1 MGNQTSEETVMKLL
15 NTLVSGIAVVF
26 CLTAFE
32 ASSTAQT
39 TRPYQQMSGSERAIF
54 VSAKAKE
61 IGRRIS
67 DSEYQFTASF
77 ETEIQTALDSYVQRL
92 NGKRPD
98 AASPLVIIERGQSHA
113 ATLMS
118 PFKARG
124 VSPLIGLYL
133 PWIESE
139 YVNLSA
145 PNESG
150 AIGIFQFLPQTGM
163 QLGLTPE
170 ELLDVEKATDAAAR
184 YIASSMKKFDQ
195 DKMKEALAL
204 LAYNRGDGNVKND
217 IAQLVN
223 EKNNGCSICVL
234 TEQRNRLKTFNAEN
248 VHYVPRFFA
257 AAIFGENPQAFG
269 LTSPP
274 LSSFGTGN

>member
-1 MGNQTSEETVMKLL
+1 MKSL

-32 ASSTAQT
+32 GSATAQAA
-39 TRPYQQMSGSERAIF
+39 RPYQQMSGSERAIF

-77 ETEIQTALDSYVQRL
+77 ETQIQTALDSYVRRL
-92 NGKRPD
+92 EDNKQHLTTNPR
-98 AASPLVIIERGQSHA
+98 VIIGRGQSQA
-113 ATLMS
+113 AALMS
-118 PFKARG
+118 AFKARG

-139 YVNLSA
+139 YVNLSS
-145 PNESG
+145 PTESG
-150 AIGIFQFLPQTGM
+150 SIGMFQFLPQTGM

-184 YIASSMKKFDQ
+184 YIASSMKKFEQ
-195 DKMKEALAL
+195 DKMKEALAV

-217 IAQLVN
+217 VAQLVN

-234 TEQRNRLKTFNAEN
+234 TEQRDRLKTFNAEN
-248 VHYVPRFFA
+248 AHYVPRFFA

-274 LSSFGTGN
+274 LSSYGTGN

>member
-1 MGNQTSEETVMKLL
+1 MKLL
-15 NTLVSGIAVVF
+15 NTLVSGIAVVL

-32 ASSTAQT
+32 GSASAQAA
-39 TRPYQQMSGSERAIF
+39 RPYQQMSGSERAIF
-54 VSAKAKE
+54 VSASAKE
-61 IGRRIS
+61 IARRIS

-92 NGKRPD
+92 ADNGQGKTNAR
-98 AASPLVIIERGQSHA
+98 VIIERGQSQA

-118 PFKARG
+118 GFKARG

-139 YVNLSA
+139 YLNLSSPA
-145 PNESG
+145 ESG
-150 AIGIFQFLPQTGM
+150 SIGMFQFLPQTGM
-163 QLGLTPE
+163 TLGLTPE

-204 LAYNRGDGNVKND
+204 LAYNRGDGNVKSD

-234 TEQRNRLKTFNAEN
+234 TEQRDKLKKPLNAEN
-248 VHYVPRFFA
+248 IHYVPRFFA